1 MKIDPR
7 TYGNSNFMGFSYENY
22 NENRDI
28 KFRWKGY
35 SGMVSINYSTNTD
48 PDGIGYD
55 HMGTGFSP
63 YSAIGFPKLTCRIDY
78 EGKGYHSYMGW
89 MQTVRFNPGA
99 SCDHMAVNPEP
110 MFVYHIPMMLD
121 ADTPFCVYG
130 IDPALFEAPAS
141 NLEGIQWIA
150 NTYLSASKNLI
161 VSREVCMILGIQWGY
176 SISSGTIV
184 HAEMKTLRLDGEN
197 FLNDLAILH
206 RDYPTWRF
214 RLCSE
219 KEGFYD

>member
-1 MKIDPR
+1 MEGIQRHGADQLL
-7 TYGNSNFMGFSYENY
+7 NQHC
-22 NENRDI
+22 
-28 KFRWKGY
+28 
-35 SGMVSINYSTNTD
+35 

-55 HMGTGFSP
+55 HMETGFSP
-63 YSAIGFPKLTCRIDY
+63 YSAIGFPKLICTIDY

-89 MQTVRFNPGA
+89 IQTVRFNPGT
-99 SCDHMAVNPEP
+99 SGDHPAISPEP

-130 IDPALFEAPAS
+130 VDPALFEAPAS
-141 NLEGIQWIA
+141 NLDGIQWIA

-176 SISSGTIV
+176 SITNGIIV
-184 HAEMKTLRLDGEN
+184 HDEMKKLKHSGDLFLRDM
-197 FLNDLAILH
+197 AILH

-214 RLCSE
+214 RICADQD
-219 KEGFYD
+219 GFND